1 MMKIDFSIRR
11 MKISR
16 SAGGD
21 ALLLFIL
28 IVTGLFMAIP
38 LVYTVTGAFK
48 PMNEIFLYPPRIFV
62 RNPTLDNF
70 KDLFIL
76 MGETWIPITRYFM
89 NSILIVILGTGGHV
103 IISSMG
109 AYVVS
114 KHTFPGKRFFSEM
127 VILSLMFAAEVTAIP
142 NFLIMSK
149 LGWIN
154 TLTSMIVPAWGYSLG
169 FYLMSRFMTQ
179 IPDTLLEA
187 AKIDGASEFRIFWT
201 IVMPSV
207 KPAWLTLMILSF
219 QQLWRDQGGRFIY
232 KEVLKPLPY
241 ALSQMAAGGLARQG
255 VAAVV
260 ALIMMLVPIILFVF
274 NQSRIVETMSTSGI
288 D

>member
-21 ALLLFIL
+21 AFLLFIL

-114 KHTFPGKRFFSEM
+114 KHTFPGKRFSEM

-274 NQSRIVETMSTSGI
+274 NQSQIVETMSTSGI

>member
-1 MMKIDFSIRR
+1 MKIDLSIRR

-16 SAGGD
+16 STGGD
-21 ALLLFIL
+21 IFLLFVL
-28 IVTGLFMAIP
+28 IITGLFMAIP

-48 PMNEIFLYPPRIFV
+48 PMNEIFLYPPRIMV

-76 MGETWIPITRYFM
+76 MGETWIPITRYLA
-89 NSILIVILGTGGHV
+89 NSLLVVVLGTGGHV

-109 AYVVS
+109 AYVVC
-114 KHTFPGKRFFSEM
+114 KHQFPGKRFFSEM
-127 VILSLMFAAEVTAIP
+127 VVLSLMFAAEVTAIP

-241 ALSQMAAGGLARQG
+241 ALQQMAAGGLARQG

-260 ALIMMLVPIILFVF
+260 A
-274 NQSRIVETMSTSGI
+274 QS
-288 D
+288 

>member
-1 MMKIDFSIRR
+1 MKIDFSIRR

-21 ALLLFIL
+21 AFLLFIL

-274 NQSRIVETMSTSGI
+274 NQSQIVETMSTSGI

>member
-1 MMKIDFSIRR
+1 MKIDFSIRR

-21 ALLLFIL
+21 IFLLFVL
-28 IVTGLFMAIP
+28 ITTGLFMAIP
-38 LVYTVTGAFK
+38 LVYTITGAFK
-48 PMNEIFLYPPRIFV
+48 PMNELFLYPPRILV

-76 MGETWIPITRYFM
+76 MSETWIPITRYLA
-89 NSILIVILGTGGHV
+89 NSLLIVVLGTGGHV

-109 AYVVS
+109 AYVVC
-114 KHTFPGKRFFSEM
+114 KHQFPGKRFFSEM
-127 VILSLMFAAEVTAIP
+127 VVLSLMFAAEVTAIP

-154 TLTSMIVPAWGYSLG
+154 TLKSIIVPAWGYSLG

-179 IPDTLLEA
+179 IPDVLLEA
-187 AKIDGASEFRIFWT
+187 AKLDGASEFRIFWT

-241 ALSQMAAGGLARQG
+241 ALQQMASGGLARQG

-260 ALIMMLVPIILFVF
+260 GLIMMIIPIILFVF
-274 NQSRIVETMSTSGI
+274 NQSKIVETMTTSGI